1 MRVDILTLFPEMF
14 SGYLSSSIMDK
25 ARTLQLLDV
34 HLHNIRDYAEGKHR
48 ITDEP
53 PYGGGGGMVLKPEPI
68 FAAVE
73 SLIGESKKNHPG
85 AGASGLDAEA
95 SDEKKEQ
102 QSSVPII
109 LLTPQGHPFSQEIAL
124 ELSGNERLIL
134 ICGRY
139 EGVDERVREHLAT
152 DELSMGDYI
161 MTGGELAAMVVVDA
175 VTRLIPGVLGAEGAA
190 ESDSF
195 ADGLLE
201 GPHYSRPQNFRG
213 WTVPEILRS
222 GHAAEIQR
230 WRRHQA
236 LRRTWRRRPD
246 LLIEADLSEDDKY
259 YLMVLAEERI
269 DEISDRP
276 ADNLR

>member
-1 MRVDILTLFPEMF
+1 
-14 SGYLSSSIMDK
+14 
-25 ARTLQLLDV
+25 
-34 HLHNIRDYAEGKHR
+34 
-48 ITDEP
+48 
-53 PYGGGGGMVLKPEPI
+53 MVLRPEPI

-73 SLIGESKKNHPG
+73 SLVGDNTKNHEEG
-85 AGASGLDAEA
+85 GSSGLDTEA
-95 SDEKKEQ
+95 INDKSER

-109 LLTPQGHPFSQEIAL
+109 LLTPQGRPLSQELAW
-124 ELSGNERLIL
+124 ELSGNERMIL

-152 DELSMGDYI
+152 DELSMGDYV

-195 ADGLLE
+195 AGGLLE

-213 WTVPEILRS
+213 WSVPEILRS

-236 LRRTWRRRPD
+236 LRRTWQRRPD
-246 LLIEADLSEDDKY
+246 LLVTADLSEDDKY

-269 DEISDRP
+269 DDISDQ
-276 ADNLR
+276 